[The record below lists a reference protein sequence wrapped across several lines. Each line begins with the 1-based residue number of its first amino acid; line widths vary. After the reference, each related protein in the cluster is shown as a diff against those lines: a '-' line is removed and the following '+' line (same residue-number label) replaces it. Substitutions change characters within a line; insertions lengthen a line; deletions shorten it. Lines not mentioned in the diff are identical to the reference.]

1 MSGGSPANPG
11 AGAAPA
17 PCKIAADPSGQY
29 DFQVRAADMPVKV
42 KLCEN
47 HQGDPATTS
56 KFNQKTK
63 VLSLATSPPTVIPG
77 QPTAI
82 TDTTFSLSLPV
93 GAYLIEIVLTPLPN
107 SVIAYVNED
116 CSGSNQLV
124 HILTN
129 VGQPSNYFTLRVV

>member
-1 MSGGSPANPG
+1 MSGGFPANPG

-17 PCKIAADPSGQY
+17 PCKIAPDPSGQY

-56 KFNQKTK
+56 KFNQSTE
-63 VLSLATSPPTVIPG
+63 VLSLATSPPTAVPG
-77 QPTAI
+77 QPTGIAN
-82 TDTTFSLSLPV
+82 TSFSLSLAV
-93 GAYLIEIVLTPLPN
+93 GVYMVEIVLTPLPN
-107 SVIAYVNED
+107 SLIAYVYED
-116 CSGSNQLV
+116 CAGSNQLV

-129 VGQPSNYFTLRVV
+129 VQLPSNYFTLRVV